1 MADYEN
7 STNVRWAQING
18 QTTILFEI
26 PNSDREISFAVDE
39 SSPSLPVM
47 IEMLNGLLNL
57 VDGDDSWEIERDKF
71 TESWYATDQGRW
83 NRYQWT
89 YTPENWSGLWIPVS
103 CQDNL
108 DE

>member
-1 MADYEN
+1 MVDYEN

-26 PNSDREISFAVDE
+26 PDSDREISFVVDE

-57 VDGDDSWEIERDKF
+57 IDGDDSWEIELDKF
-71 TESWYATDQGRW
+71 IEAWYATDQGRW
-83 NRYQWT
+83 NRYQWNG
-89 YTPENWSGLWIPVS
+89 ELRLWVLVS
-103 CQDNL
+103 CRDNF